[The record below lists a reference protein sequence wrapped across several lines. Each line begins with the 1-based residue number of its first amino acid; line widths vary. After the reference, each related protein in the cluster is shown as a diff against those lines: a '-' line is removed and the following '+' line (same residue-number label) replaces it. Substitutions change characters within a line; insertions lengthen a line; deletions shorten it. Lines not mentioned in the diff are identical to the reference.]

1 MGELRTNIM
10 SPCSFL
16 RGNTIRAD
24 EQMSDTS
31 DTGVQVSDTSDT
43 RDTDVQM
50 SDTLP
55 PPEKPSSGTEKIV
68 GGGRTRQ
75 EGVSVAC

>member
-1 MGELRTNIM
+1 MGELRSNFV

-24 EQMSDTS
+24 
-31 DTGVQVSDTSDT
+31 
-43 RDTDVQM
+43 VQM

-55 PPEKPSSGTEKIV
+55 APEKPSSGTEKIV